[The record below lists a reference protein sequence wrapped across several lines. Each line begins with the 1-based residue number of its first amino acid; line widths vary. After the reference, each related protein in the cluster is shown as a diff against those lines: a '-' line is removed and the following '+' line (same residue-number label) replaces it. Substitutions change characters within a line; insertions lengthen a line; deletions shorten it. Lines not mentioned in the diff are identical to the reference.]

1 MRGNEHT
8 RGTLYYKKINCE
20 YKILLTQEKVSE
32 LQRRDKLTLHWHYQ
46 ALGFKLITKSEM
58 FCPCDQTDDVSD
70 VN

>member
-20 YKILLTQEKVSE
+20 YKILLTQ
-32 LQRRDKLTLHWHYQ
+32 DKLTLHWHYQ

-70 VN
+70 VK